1 MIFDTDILIELLQES
16 EPAAFLIDS
25 VPLEHRNICV
35 ISYLELV
42 RGCRNRENL
51 RRIQQ
56 FVRNRFTEVIGV
68 TREMSTLAIRIMD
81 EYALSNRPGAMD
93 VLIAAAALDRREPLA
108 TGNFKHYRFIPG
120 LEVKQFRP

>member
-1 MIFDTDILIELLQES
+1 LIFDTDILIELLQKS
-16 EPAAFLIDS
+16 EAAAFLIDS
-25 VPLEHRNICV
+25 VPLERRNVCV

-42 RGCRNRENL
+42 RGCRSRENL
-51 RRIQQ
+51 KRIQQ

-68 TREMSTLAIRIMD
+68 TREMNALAVRIMD
-81 EYALSNRPGAMD
+81 EYALSHRPGAVD
-93 VLIAAAALDRREPLA
+93 VLIAAAALDRREPLV

>member
-1 MIFDTDILIELLQES
+1 MIFDTDILIELLQKS
-16 EPAAFLIDS
+16 EAAAFLIDS
-25 VPLEHRNICV
+25 VPLERRNVCV

-42 RGCRNRENL
+42 RGCRSRENL
-51 RRIQQ
+51 KRIQQ

-68 TREMSTLAIRIMD
+68 TREMNALAVRIMD
-81 EYALSNRPGAMD
+81 EYALSHRPGAVD
-93 VLIAAAALDRREPLA
+93 VLIAAAALDRREPLV